1 MSPEFVAVMCL
12 RTPFFQ
18 ALTPTLGNRPLNVFK
33 EHNALEMSRTDYGVF
48 RLCLR
53 EWIALLNSVQS
64 TIYDKHFP
72 VVDPDYSKASIQGF
86 CLS

>member
-48 RLCLR
+48 RLC
-53 EWIALLNSVQS
+53 V
-64 TIYDKHFP
+64 
-72 VVDPDYSKASIQGF
+72 
-86 CLS
+86 